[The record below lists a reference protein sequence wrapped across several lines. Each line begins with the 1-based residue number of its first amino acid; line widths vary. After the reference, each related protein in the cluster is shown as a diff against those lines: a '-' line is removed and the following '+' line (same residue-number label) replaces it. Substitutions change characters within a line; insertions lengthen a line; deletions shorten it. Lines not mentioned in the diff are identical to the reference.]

1 MEKFFIAKRCNQLG
15 YLVKEV
21 RVVRDDE
28 KQIIKTLKELSKGY
42 IHVFT
47 TGGIGPTHDDIT
59 AQCVAKAFD
68 RKLVLNKKAHR
79 LLINHYKNLNI
90 ELNESRLKMAMI
102 PANAKLIK
110 NSVSSA
116 PGFKIKNIW
125 VLAGVPKIYGV
136 ANVPSVLA
144 TVSSKTDIVVGI
156 RSGKIIFDQT
166 LRVFAPK
173 LVATSSN

>member
-1 MEKFFIAKRCNQLG
+1 MRFYQERLKILILILLQKDATTLG

-28 KQIIKTLKELSKGY
+28 KQIIMALKDLSKLY

-59 AQCVAKAFD
+59 AECVAKAFN
-68 RKLVLNKKAHR
+68 RKLVLNKKAQK
-79 LLINHYKNLNI
+79 LLINHYKNSNI

-116 PGFKIKNIW
+116 
-125 VLAGVPKIYGV
+125 
-136 ANVPSVLA
+136 S
-144 TVSSKTDIVVGI
+144 
-156 RSGKIIFDQT
+156 
-166 LRVFAPK
+166 RV
-173 LVATSSN
+173 